1 MRSVAK
7 RDLYTEVTT
16 DTMAIQALGAFGK
29 LNSTTNAQADALAK
43 YCEKN
48 GTPFKG
54 IKDKFIKL
62 HKEQKIYIK
71 VGAKMK
77 YPTLQELRDSGT
89 LWIANVDRLTRN
101 LNRRYTDYDIAKVKV
116 ELTEAE
122 ENAKERK
129 KLISAFSLVIEELA
143 GEGHIVKAL
152 QDAMKAVE
160 DRG

>member
-16 DTMAIQALGAFGK
+16 DSMAIKALGAFGK
-29 LNSTTNAQADALAK
+29 LNSTTNRQADVLAE
-43 YCEKN
+43 YCQKS

-62 HKEQKIYIK
+62 HKEAGIYIK
-71 VGAKMK
+71 VGAEMK
-77 YPTLQELRDSGT
+77 YPKISDLRSQGT
-89 LWIANVDRLTRN
+89 LWIANVDRLVRN
-101 LNRRYTDYDIAKVKV
+101 LNTRYTDYGILKVKR
-116 ELTEAE
+116 EMTEQE
-122 ENAKERK
+122 QNTQDRK

-143 GEGHIVKAL
+143 GEAEIVKAL

-160 DRG
+160 SRG